1 MYTLMKKDWQK
12 NIGFVV
18 MDMIGLETILFITC
32 EGVKISV
39 SMGKNLL

>member
-1 MYTLMKKDWQK
+1 MWGEKREGEGNQTPK
-12 NIGFVV
+12 
-18 MDMIGLETILFITC
+18 